1 MPHTV
6 DTVVQ
11 MKTATTAQNVIVK
24 NVTLQRKMME
34 ILTVEQSATDKLKE
48 LIAEEDNPKL
58 KLRIF
63 VQGGGCSGFQ
73 YGFTFDEDTAE
84 DDYSIDAGDG
94 VGILVDH
101 MSAEYLKGATIKFT
115 KDLMSQSFAIVNPN
129 ATATCGCGSSFNA

>member
-1 MPHTV
+1 MIVTTV
-6 DTVVQ
+6 
-11 MKTATTAQNVIVK
+11 QNVIAK
-24 NVTLQRKMME
+24 YVTLQRKMME
-34 ILTVEQSATDKLKE
+34 LLTVEQSATDKLKE

-73 YGFTFDEDTAE
+73 YGFTFDEDVAE

>member
-1 MPHTV
+1 
-6 DTVVQ
+6 
-11 MKTATTAQNVIVK
+11 MKTATTAQNVIVN
-24 NVTLQRKMME
+24 NVKKRQKMQ

-63 VQGGGCSGFQ
+63 VQGGRCSGFQ
-73 YGFTFDEDTAE
+73 YGFTFDEDVAE

>member
-1 MPHTV
+1 
-6 DTVVQ
+6 
-11 MKTATTAQNVIVK
+11 MKTATTAQNVIVN
-24 NVTLQRKMME
+24 NVKKRQKMQ

-73 YGFTFDEDTAE
+73 YGFTFDEDVAE